1 MGNVG
6 VFRVRLGSGTGGRTI
21 PRNFWSLRSRR
32 SLAKAGDG
40 LSNKER
46 GAYTVSSL
54 RILGGRRPTLHR

>member
-1 MGNVG
+1 M
-6 VFRVRLGSGTGGRTI
+6 

-40 LSNKER
+40 RSNSER

-54 RILGGRRPTLHR
+54 RTFAGRRPAFHTQPFLVGYYDYDVMKL